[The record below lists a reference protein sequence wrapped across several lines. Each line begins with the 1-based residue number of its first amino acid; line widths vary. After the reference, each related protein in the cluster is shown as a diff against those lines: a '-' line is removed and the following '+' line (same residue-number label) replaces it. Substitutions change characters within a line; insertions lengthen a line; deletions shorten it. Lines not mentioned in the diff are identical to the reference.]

1 MPLHEWK
8 ETFEFNYSTGLYDLG
23 TEHSPTT
30 WIFEAGSFVPCG
42 KIVNG
47 KHYSII
53 TDHLGTP
60 IEAYNQEGALIWER
74 EQDLYGNS
82 RRALPKKTSY
92 APSNTKDSTMIA
104 RLNSATIGLG
114 ITTLKRGVYK

>member
-1 MPLHEWK
+1 MHEWK
-8 ETFEFNYSTGLYDLG
+8 ETFGYNPYIGKYDVEG
-23 TEHSPTT
+23 KTHSPTT

-60 IEAYNQEGALIWER
+60 IEAYNQEGELIWER
-74 EQDLYGNS
+74 EQD
-82 RRALPKKTSY
+82 R
-92 APSNTKDSTMIA
+92 
-104 RLNSATIGLG
+104 
-114 ITTLKRGVYK
+114 